1 MKLKADLRLITNLLT
16 PLIKNFLVPLEL
28 KADVLATDAAIQENI
43 FGSGANALIIS
54 NKEMEHIMKIIK
66 SLEESSLLVEGV
78 SETIKKEA
86 KKQESG
92 FTGML

>member
-1 MKLKADLRLITNLLT
+1 MITNLLT